1 MANSNRALQ
10 KYQAALQR
18 VHDHAMGIYG
28 LLDKSRGPVKVAEI
42 KQMLKINDYEY
53 RRARQ
58 HLATI
63 VENVYITHDGLVLSD
78 YVDADDYDV
87 RLWHLACDFGIL
99 KWSTSAVCFGPPAAQ
114 QTSTLDLSVSLS
126 LEAGVGL
133 ESQGGV
139 IRADSSG
146 I

>member
-1 MANSNRALQ
+1 MNGDLAVTAIPYVLAIIIKVCSITLDEHSIIGALEDLAVLPRPKNIDFKLNSDQRAVIFNHVSH
-10 KYQAALQR
+10 AL
-18 VHDHAMGIYG
+18 
-28 LLDKSRGPVKVAEI
+28 LKS
-42 KQMLKINDYEY
+42 
-53 RRARQ
+53 
-58 HLATI
+58 
-63 VENVYITHDGLVLSD
+63 
-78 YVDADDYDV
+78 
-87 RLWHLACDFGIL
+87 DFGIL
-99 KWSTSAVCFGPPAAQ
+99 KWSTSAVCFGPPWAQ